1 MDNDLLFDLNL
12 QSIFRREVACDYDTV
27 TDIAYN
33 LIGLSELVKSKA
45 RECKK
50 SENVDMMFFIAN
62 SLVNFSDKLYDS
74 EFSCYIKKEPTPI
87 TDQVQE

>member
-1 MDNDLLFDLNL
+1 MVKDNDLIFDLNL
-12 QSIFRREVACDYDTV
+12 QPLFEREVACDYDTV

-50 SENVDMMFFIAN
+50 SENVDMMFFY
-62 SLVNFSDKLYDS
+62 V
-74 EFSCYIKKEPTPI
+74 KKEPTPT

>member
-27 TDIAYN
+27 MDISSD

-50 SENVDMMFFIAN
+50 SENVDMMDFIAN

-74 EFSCYIKKEPTPI
+74 EFSCYIKKEPTPT